1 MVGGDMHC
9 NMRGVTTMSRVTI
22 PESARARILR
32 DDIFSDAEDLAGPR
46 GPIVA
51 VAVLDWLA
59 AAREQN
65 PAIITEL
72 LTSKGWR

>member
-1 MVGGDMHC
+1 MSDDS
-9 NMRGVTTMSRVTI
+9 TMSRVDI
-22 PESARARILR
+22 PESARACLLR
-32 DDIFSDAEDLAGPR
+32 YDIMADADDLAGPT
-46 GPIVA
+46 GPRVA

>member
-1 MVGGDMHC
+1 MTQPE
-9 NMRGVTTMSRVTI
+9 TTMSRVTI
-22 PESARARILR
+22 TESARARILR
-32 DDIFSDAEDLAGPR
+32 DDIMADADDLAGPT
-46 GPIVA
+46 GPRIA